1 MNGASFTGMN
11 TKAGDLLTLKM
22 KGANGAIS
30 LGTPDPQTTHK
41 LYYCLHYDAILQV
54 NDTGASVME

>member
-11 TKAGDLLTLKM
+11 IRASDLLTLKM
-22 KGANGAIS
+22 KGADGAIS
-30 LGTPDPQTTHK
+30 LGTPDPRTTHT

-54 NDTGASVME
+54 NDTGVSEME